1 MYFDPNTDFTDME
14 FTEQELSVAVIESS
28 TIGSIE
34 GGSRVAFRCFIQGIG
49 LLKGSYLLR
58 SLISKRKSA
67 RICCQ
72 TVPWFQRQL
81 RMKSQAWSLHIA
93 YRFLLLESISGRS
106 PENDLYSSNHLE
118 KWIEKLSFND
128 AVIFWYKEEFY
139 SVERMI
145 QPFAKYSSNGNFVNI
160 NGVSRIANAFSHFTY
175 IYSSGVDLV
184 CDIQD
189 KGKFL
194 FESNMQSSANNIR
207 IQS

>member
-1 MYFDPNTDFTDME
+1 LKAFQEDVLNTTC
-14 FTEQELSVAVIESS
+14 TAPI
-28 TIGSIE
+28 TWKK
-34 GGSRVAFRCFIQGIG
+34 C
-49 LLKGSYLLR
+49 
-58 SLISKRKSA
+58 
-67 RICCQ
+67 
-72 TVPWFQRQL
+72 
-81 RMKSQAWSLHIA
+81 
-93 YRFLLLESISGRS
+93 
-106 PENDLYSSNHLE
+106 
-118 KWIEKLSFND
+118 IEKLSFND

-145 QPFAKYSSNGNFVNI
+145 QPFAKYSSNDNFVNI